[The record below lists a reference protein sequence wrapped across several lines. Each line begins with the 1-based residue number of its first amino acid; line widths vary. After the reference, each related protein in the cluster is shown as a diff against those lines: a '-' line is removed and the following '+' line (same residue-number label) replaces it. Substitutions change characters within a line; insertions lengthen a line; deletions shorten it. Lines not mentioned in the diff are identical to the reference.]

1 LVRRFRLPEAD
12 LDDLRQDLLVE
23 LLKRLHHF
31 DPNRGTLGAFAA
43 TIIKH
48 CASSFALRL
57 RRDRTQIDPRSL
69 DEPDKR
75 PDGTTLGQILSE
87 DRGYL
92 AWISQ
97 AEDHVTRLERDL
109 TLRRGVK
116 ALAPEQL
123 QLLEQL
129 SDHSVQSLSGN
140 GVRSRAT
147 SAADPASASASARR
161 ATRASSAC
169 SHSGVSGRTTTNTE
183 SSSDPVRAAV
193 RTHYSACW
201 QGSSA
206 GDEVAPRYSAVG
218 ASRVAPLP
226 RHPQPQGYV
235 QELH

>member
-1 LVRRFRLPEAD
+1 MPAPSSLACNPLVYREAERAALRLVRRFRLPEAD

-147 SAADPASASASARR
+147 LYRQLREIRFCLLAAGLGLEA
-161 ATRASSAC
+161 
-169 SHSGVSGRTTTNTE
+169 
-183 SSSDPVRAAV
+183 
-193 RTHYSACW
+193 
-201 QGSSA
+201 
-206 GDEVAPRYSAVG
+206 
-218 ASRVAPLP
+218 
-226 RHPQPQGYV
+226 
-235 QELH
+235 